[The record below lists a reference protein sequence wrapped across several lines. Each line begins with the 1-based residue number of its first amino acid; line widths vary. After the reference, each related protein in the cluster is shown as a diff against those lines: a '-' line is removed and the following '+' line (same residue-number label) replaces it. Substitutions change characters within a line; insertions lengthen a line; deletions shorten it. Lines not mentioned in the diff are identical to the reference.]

1 MNNLSGK
8 LLAINEISNEIF
20 GGEMADTY
28 VISVWDKEI
37 TFSSQYKKEIAAKAI
52 AMDGANVKVDSNGF
66 STITFKH
73 FDLSIV
79 IVLS

>member
-1 MNNLSGK
+1 MNNLSSK
-8 LLAINEISNEIF
+8 LLAVNEISNEIF
-20 GGEMADTY
+20 GGEMGNTY
-28 VISVWDKEI
+28 AISIWDKEI
-37 TFSSQYKKEIAAKAI
+37 TFSSSYYKSIAAKAI
-52 AMDGANVKVDSNGF
+52 AMDGATVKVDSNGF

>member
-37 TFSSQYKKEIAAKAI
+37 TFSCHYKKEIAAKAI
-52 AMDGANVKVDSNGF
+52 AMDGAKCEVNSSGF
-66 STITFKH
+66 STITFRH
-73 FDLSIV
+73 FDLDIK
-79 IVLS
+79 ITLS

>member
-1 MNNLSGK
+1 MDNLSGK

-20 GGEMADTY
+20 GGEMGNTY

-37 TFSSQYKKEIAAKAI
+37 TFSSHYKKEIAAKAI
-52 AMDGANVKVDSNGF
+52 AMDGAKVEVDSSGF